1 MTTNAHALAGALINF
16 RSEDLESLDPV
27 ALFSI
32 RELAGDLAASCDREM
47 LKRAASEVKVEEVD
61 A

>member
-1 MTTNAHALAGALINF
+1 MSTNARALADALINF
-16 RSEDLESLDPV
+16 SPDDLEGLDPV

-47 LKRAASEVKVEEVD
+47 LKRAASSVKVEEV